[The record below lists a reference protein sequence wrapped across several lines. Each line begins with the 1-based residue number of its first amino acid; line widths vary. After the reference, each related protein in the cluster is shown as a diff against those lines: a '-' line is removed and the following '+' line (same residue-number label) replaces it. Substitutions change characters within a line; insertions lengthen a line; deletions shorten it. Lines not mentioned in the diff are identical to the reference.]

1 MVKNTANAKITLVL
15 RTQLIMKE
23 KVYIGPDKMPN
34 MVLKEFADV
43 LAPSLTAF
51 INFALQ
57 NGLRPTQ

>member
-1 MVKNTANAKITLVL
+1 ML